1 MLLALFL
8 YTSVWLRLLL
18 PPPIRQLQT
27 VIKLPWSL
35 LLCRLKKA
43 LVSPLAPGTPQL
55 HTGLRVVAQVLGR
68 REGPFLST
76 CFYAL
81 GGQKSKQKCVLAF
94 ARRIP
99 ASGCCFKPT
108 DGKRGSVRPE
118 QGGPWRGQASTVSPG
133 QVCLSQASTVLSWAP
148 PRPRGTA
155 KTEMPMM
162 RLEGTSG
169 PNKMHEAVALH
180 SLYCTKAP

>member
-1 MLLALFL
+1 M
-8 YTSVWLRLLL
+8 
-18 PPPIRQLQT
+18 
-27 VIKLPWSL
+27 IKLPRSL

-43 LVSPLAPGTPQL
+43 LVSPLAPESPQL
-55 HTGLRVVAQVLGR
+55 HTGLGVLARVLGR

-76 CFYAL
+76 CFNAL

-108 DGKRGSVRPE
+108 DGKRCSVRPE
-118 QGGPWRGQASTVSPG
+118 RGGSWRGQANTVSRG
-133 QVCLSQASTVLSWAP
+133 EVCLSQASTVLSWAP

-155 KTEMPMM
+155 KTEMPVM
-162 RLEGTSG
+162 RVEVTSG